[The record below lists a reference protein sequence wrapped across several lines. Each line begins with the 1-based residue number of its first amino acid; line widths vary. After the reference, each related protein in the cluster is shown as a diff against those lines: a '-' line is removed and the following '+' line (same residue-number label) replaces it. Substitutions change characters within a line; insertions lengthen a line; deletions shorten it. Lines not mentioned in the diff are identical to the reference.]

1 MDRSWLVLV
10 DRSTKITARKRG
22 RGVVMDR
29 EVIEELITLRLQG
42 YGSEEMDSEID
53 VIERTHIAEVI
64 A

>member
-1 MDRSWLVLV
+1 
-10 DRSTKITARKRG
+10 
-22 RGVVMDR
+22 MDR

-42 YGSEEMDSEID
+42 YGSKEMDSEID